1 MTVLCHR
8 FFFNITLPQAP
19 NQAHKFIQGTIT
31 LEILT
36 VQLDL
41 GLDYKTKLQLVQN
54 LQAQMHQI

>member
-1 MTVLCHR
+1 MFSVVG
-8 FFFNITLPQAP
+8 FIKYPQAP
-19 NQAHKFIQGTIT
+19 NQAHKLIQGTIT

-54 LQAQMHQI
+54 LLASQMHQI